1 MVDQSE
7 RNCVPVMR
15 VVMRYSNEQG
25 FSLLEGMLAAVL
37 LGTGLLAMSAMQGI
51 AFVKN
56 VDSSELTRITTLAS
70 DMMERIQFNRRNAIS
85 YNGINTQSATNCN
98 TISAATQ
105 PQARGDCLLWDSL
118 VDGTQLQNVQGTV
131 TVSNIIAP
139 TALGQ
144 RNVTVTISWVG
155 SLKSDSTVKRARSLT
170 INRVVAPE

>member
-1 MVDQSE
+1 
-7 RNCVPVMR
+7 
-15 VVMRYSNEQG
+15 MRYSNEQG

-98 TISAATQ
+98 TINATTQ
-105 PQARGDCLLWDSL
+105 QQARGDCLLWDTL
-118 VDGTQLQNVQGTV
+118 VDSTQLQNIQGTV
-131 TVSNIIAP
+131 TVSNIIEPA
-139 TALGQ
+139 ALGQ

>member
-1 MVDQSE
+1 MPMKVITRHTISAGGRAEIRDD
-7 RNCVPVMR
+7 R
-15 VVMRYSNEQG
+15 G
-25 FSLLEGMLAAVL
+25 FTLLEGMLAAVV

-51 AFVKN
+51 ALVKN

-85 YNGINTQSATNCN
+85 YNGINTQSPTNCN

-118 VDGTQLQNVQGTV
+118 VDGTLLQNIQGTV
-131 TVSNIIAP
+131 AVSDLIAP

-144 RNVTVTISWVG
+144 RNVTVTITWLG
-155 SLKSDSTVKRARSLT
+155 SLASDSTVKRARSLT

>member
-1 MVDQSE
+1 
-7 RNCVPVMR
+7 
-15 VVMRYSNEQG
+15 MRYSNEQG

-98 TISAATQ
+98 TISATTQ
-105 PQARGDCLLWDSL
+105 PQARGDCLLWDTL
-118 VDGTQLQNVQGTV
+118 VDGTQLQNIQGTV

-139 TALGQ
+139 IALGQ
-144 RNVTVTISWVG
+144 RNVTVTITWVG

-170 INRVVAPE
+170 INRVIAPE

>member
-1 MVDQSE
+1 MQLNRLDS
-7 RNCVPVMR
+7 
-15 VVMRYSNEQG
+15 EQG

-56 VDSSELTRITTLAS
+56 VDSNELTRITTLAS

-85 YNGINTQSATNCN
+85 YHGIDTKSLTNCN
-98 TISAATQ
+98 AINAAAQ

-118 VDGTQLQNVQGTV
+118 VDGTQLQDVRGTV
-131 TVSNIIAP
+131 TVTDIKEP
-139 TALGQ
+139 TALAQ
-144 RNVTVTISWVG
+144 RDVTVTITWKG
-155 SLKSDSTVKRARSLT
+155 SLKSDSTVKRDRTLT

>member
-1 MVDQSE
+1 MPVR
-7 RNCVPVMR
+7 RN
-15 VVMRYSNEQG
+15 VMRYTNEQG

-56 VDSSELTRITTLAS
+56 VDSNELTRITTLAS

-98 TISAATQ
+98 AISATAQ
-105 PQARGDCLLWDSL
+105 PQAKGDCLLWDSL
-118 VDGTQLQNVQGTV
+118 VDATQLQNVMGTV
-131 TVSNIIAP
+131 TVSDIIEP
-139 TALGQ
+139 TVLSQ